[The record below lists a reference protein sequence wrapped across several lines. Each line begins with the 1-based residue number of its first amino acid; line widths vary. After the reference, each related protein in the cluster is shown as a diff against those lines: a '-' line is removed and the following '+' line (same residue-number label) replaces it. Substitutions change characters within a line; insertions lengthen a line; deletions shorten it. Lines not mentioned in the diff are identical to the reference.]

1 MSQEKPGN
9 PIPFMVIQK
18 TKNRSDPVTDQNIT
32 PTKKEQT
39 KLKNIK
45 HEAAHRS
52 ASLYDYP
59 ILVFKRALNPFP
71 NPRKRRKEKTKERT
85 PPYSAWVPAS
95 LIHFN
100 LFSIGAI
107 ADA

>member
-18 TKNRSDPVTDQNIT
+18 NKKKNRSDPVTDRNIT

-52 ASLYDYP
+52 TSPL
-59 ILVFKRALNPFP
+59 
-71 NPRKRRKEKTKERT
+71 
-85 PPYSAWVPAS
+85 
-95 LIHFN
+95 
-100 LFSIGAI
+100 
-107 ADA
+107 